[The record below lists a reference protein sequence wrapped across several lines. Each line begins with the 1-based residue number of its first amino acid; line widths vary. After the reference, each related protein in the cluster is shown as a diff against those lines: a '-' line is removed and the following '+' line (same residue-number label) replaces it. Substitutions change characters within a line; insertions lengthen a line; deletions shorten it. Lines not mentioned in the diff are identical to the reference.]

1 MWYVGLDVHQDTV
14 AISIRNARGIVVNR
28 RVVATVRAAVKRA
41 FADLHG
47 KVRVACES
55 GPLAAWVRETVETRF
70 REVVVC
76 DRRRTRLSTS
86 GAKTDRIDA
95 DKLSELL
102 WRGTVHRVY
111 LPRAESFVLRR
122 FAAHYTRMVRDRTRV
137 LHRLRALFAEAGI
150 RIVTRGAKLGRPPV
164 HRLRDRGSREVARAY
179 LRQLDAATE
188 LVADARLQLI
198 ESAQL
203 RPAFELL
210 QTIPYVGEIRAA
222 ELIAVIDEP
231 SRFRSLRRFWA
242 YGGLAVVQRTSSE
255 HRIENGRAVRDEQ
268 RRGIHLSQVGQ
279 PMLKKVLRDVALHAS
294 VGRGVLRTI
303 YDGHIARGKAPGI
316 ARVALARKIAAV
328 ILAVWRSGQSFDP
341 AIVLQTKIRGEHQEG
356 SLAAS
361 ERELRRPRV

>member
-14 AISIRNARGIVVNR
+14 AISIRNARGVLVNR
-28 RVVATVRAAVKRA
+28 RVVATVRAALKRA

-55 GPLAAWVRETVETRF
+55 GPLAAWVRETLETRF

-102 WRGTVHRVY
+102 WKDAVHHVY
-111 LPRAESFVLRR
+111 LPRAESSVLRR
-122 FAAHYTRMVRDRTRV
+122 FATHYTRMVRDRTRV

-150 RIVTRGAKLGRPPV
+150 RILTRGAKSGRPPV
-164 HRLRDRGSREVARAY
+164 HRLRDRGSRQVARAY
-179 LRQLDAATE
+179 LQQLDMATQ
-188 LVADARLQLI
+188 LVADARVQLVQ
-198 ESAQL
+198 SAQL
-203 RPAFELL
+203 RPVFELL

-231 SRFRSLRRFWA
+231 GRFRSLRRFWA
-242 YGGLAVVQRTSSE
+242 YGGLAVVQRVSCE

-294 VGRGVLRTI
+294 LGKGVLRTV
-303 YDGHIARGKAPGI
+303 YDAYIARGKAPGI
-316 ARVALARKIAAV
+316 ARVALARKIAAI

-341 AIVLQTKIRGEHQEG
+341 AVVLQTKIRGEHHEG
-356 SLAAS
+356 RLAAS
-361 ERELRRPRV
+361 ERELRRPCV